1 MNTENDTDDDDRSSF
16 EFYDAVGKMV
26 PVLNTL
32 ATSLEPLRERIL
44 HAYIGGLS
52 RIRSNSLPPGSLREE
67 LESLMEHLSSK
78 PMENANEGRIHATLR
93 AMSDHEA
100 QEAAKRIIRFHY
112 AIQEEVVRRECQRLE
127 R

>member
-1 MNTENDTDDDDRSSF
+1 MSTENDTDSDDDRSSF
-16 EFYDAVGKMV
+16 EFHDAVGKMV

-32 ATSLEPLRERIL
+32 ATSREPLRERIL

-52 RIRSNSLPPGSLREE
+52 RIRSNSLPSGLREE
-67 LESLMEHLSSK
+67 FESLVEHLSSK
-78 PMENANEGRIHATLR
+78 PIENAHEGRIHATLR